1 MNFLAEIRRISNL
14 LQVDNTTNAVKCKYL
29 FSVFIR
35 ALNTCVYQWKIN
47 RKSILKN

>member
-35 ALNTCVYQWKIN
+35 ALNTCVYHWEIN
-47 RKSILKN
+47 DKSIF